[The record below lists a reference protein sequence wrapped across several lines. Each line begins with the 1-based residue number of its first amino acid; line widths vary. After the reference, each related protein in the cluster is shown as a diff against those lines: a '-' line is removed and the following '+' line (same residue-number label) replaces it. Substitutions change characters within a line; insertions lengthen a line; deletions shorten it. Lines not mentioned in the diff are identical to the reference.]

1 LKIVLTHI
9 GNPLPNYVQYSLQHL
24 RKFNGCVPVDFII
37 DKQHFT
43 DDVKSLFNKQN
54 ITPIFSNEFSK
65 DEEILALNELTWI
78 KEKHPLGPPTTYKSQ
93 DNFWHLTMER
103 LFYLNAY
110 INAEK
115 LENILHIE
123 NDNVLFYNVNS
134 LTYKKDKISCVYRHH
149 SGEDSTLFSFAIIP
163 HYRMMYD
170 LCKAMIFLV
179 AMGERTLQTIY
190 GFDHISEMHL
200 LTVYRNAG
208 NLHILPIIPG
218 DGNFE
223 LNPFVFD
230 PFGYAAFIFGTNN
243 FQPPGFFD
251 NSDLIGRKLGNKE
264 LKIHFIKDGRPY
276 IGTNDSDKTYPLF
289 NLHMHRKNIEDLL

>member
-1 LKIVLTHI
+1 MKIVLTHI

-24 RKFNGCVPVDFII
+24 RKFNDCDVDFII
-37 DKQHFT
+37 DKQHFS
-43 DDVKSLFNKQN
+43 DDVKSLFNKRN
-54 ITPIFSNEFSK
+54 ITPIFSDEFSK
-65 DEEILALNELTWI
+65 DEDILALNELTWI
-78 KEKHPLGPPTTYKSQ
+78 KAKHPLGPPTTYKSQ

-103 LFYLNAY
+103 LFYLSAY

-115 LENILHIE
+115 LHNVLHIE
-123 NDNVLFYNVNS
+123 NDNVLFYDINASGNGS
-134 LTYKKDKISCVYRHH
+134 LAYEKDKISCVYRHH

-163 HYRMMYD
+163 HHRMMYD

-179 AMGERTLQTIY
+179 AMGERALQTIY

-208 NLHILPIIPG
+208 NLHILPIVPTLYH
-218 DGNFE
+218 DY
-223 LNPFVFD
+223 VFD
-230 PFGYAAFIFGTNN
+230 PFAYAAFMFGTNN

-251 NSDLIGRKLGNKE
+251 TSDLIGRELGSGN
-264 LKIHFIKDGRPY
+264 LRVIFSHGRP
-276 IGTNDSDKTYPLF
+276 IVITGDGEGEVPLF